1 MLCLDELFGEKS
13 IYLFQLI
20 LLIDNYSSQ
29 NIKAAFICSIFFF
42 FFGIIFKIMNI
53 KRI

>member
-42 FFGIIFKIMNI
+42 FFVLYLKL
-53 KRI
+53 